1 MGNGPGW
8 YNGTVATVPADRLP
22 LLRRGRALEIFTV
35 VWNSAEGLVSIALG
49 LLAGS
54 IALVGFGA
62 DSFIETASGLVLLWR
77 LQTRRDAESAE
88 RAEATAL
95 RLVGASLLLL
105 AAYVTYDAA
114 LTLIRRHPPDVSVP
128 GIAVAIISLAV
139 MPLLARGKR
148 RVAAALNSPALRA
161 DALQTLICMYLSA
174 ILLAGLG
181 LNALLRWWWADPI
194 AALAMVPFI
203 AREGREAWRGEH
215 GD

>member
-1 MGNGPGW
+1 M
-8 YNGTVATVPADRLP
+8 ATMTADRQG
-22 LLRRGRALEIFTV
+22 LLRRGRSLEIFTV

-62 DSFIETASGLVLLWR
+62 DSFIETTSGLVLLWR
-77 LQTRRDAESAE
+77 LQTQRDAEAAE

-114 LTLIRRHPPDVSVP
+114 LTLIRRHSPDVSIP
-128 GIAVAIISLAV
+128 GIAVAMISLAV

-174 ILLAGLG
+174 MLLAGLT
-181 LNALLRWWWADPI
+181 LNALLGWWWADPV

>member
-1 MGNGPGW
+1 MIM
-8 YNGTVATVPADRLP
+8 ATMTADRQA
-22 LLRRGRALEIFTV
+22 LLRRGRALELFTV
-35 VWNSAEGLVSIALG
+35 VWNSAEGLVSVALG

-77 LQTRRDAESAE
+77 LQTRRDAEAAE
-88 RAEATAL
+88 RAEVTAL

-114 LTLIRRHPPDVSVP
+114 LTLIRRHPPDVSIA
-128 GIAVAIISLAV
+128 GIAVAMISLAV

-148 RVAAALNSPALRA
+148 RIAAALNSPALRA

-174 ILLAGLG
+174 ILLAGLT
-181 LNALLRWWWADPI
+181 LNALLGWWWADPI